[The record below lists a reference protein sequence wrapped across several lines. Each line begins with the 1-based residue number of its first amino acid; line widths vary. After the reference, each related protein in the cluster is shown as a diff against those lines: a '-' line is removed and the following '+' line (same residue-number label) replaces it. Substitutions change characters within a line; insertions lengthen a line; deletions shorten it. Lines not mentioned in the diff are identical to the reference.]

1 MTKKNDVL
9 ENFYRSGTSF
19 LIAYY
24 ICYFFD
30 DLSII
35 TRLAASSSVL
45 SNCLGSKGIPL
56 RSQAFSNK

>member
-1 MTKKNDVL
+1 MGYVI
-9 ENFYRSGTSF
+9 
-19 LIAYY
+19 LIA
-24 ICYFFD
+24 IIFVTFD